1 MIEDREV
8 TVAQEFTTE
17 VLFVIATGSAASIYL
32 DEPTALSLRDELNKF
47 LGVGKQHAGR
57 LEPAS
62 HWYVGQVFKAGSN
75 DPHDLPVG
83 SQLQDASGYND
94 IMEKTEKG
102 WKWIKVLGTTP
113 SEENSF
119 KTLDWDHW
127 KNDWDYT
134 LIRLGR

>member
-1 MIEDREV
+1 MSEDREIV
-8 TVAQEFTTE
+8 VLGEFHGAI
-17 VLFVIATGSAASIYL
+17 LFVIEAGGTHIHL
-32 DEPTALSLRDELNKF
+32 DRENALLLRDELNEY

-62 HWYVGQVFKAGSN
+62 PWYVGQVFKAGSN

-83 SQLQDASGYND
+83 SQLQDASFYRD

-119 KTLDWDHW
+119 KTLDWDDW
-127 KNDWDYT
+127 KDDFEYT